1 MQQPQCTSD
10 LLKKRPVRFDWKTFI
25 KGVALI
31 AIPVALQNLL
41 STTGTMV
48 DTMMIARLG
57 ENTVGAVG
65 LCAQYS
71 NLMLAGYWGF
81 VGGGTLFIS
90 QYWGAQDEEGIC
102 RSYGLIWTCI
112 MTVGLIFSG
121 LALFAPQ
128 LIMRL
133 YTDKLAIQE
142 IGISYLKIVGFAY
155 PLKLFSIAASTLLR
169 ATERVRIPLYAA
181 MASVFTNIFLNWVLI
196 YGNLGCPALGVRGA
210 AIATVCAA
218 AVNLAIIF
226 IVCLIIKYPYIFRF
240 RAHFRWVGPK
250 VREFFI
256 RCFPIILNEV
266 FLGIG
271 NMTVNVVLGRQSEQT
286 IAALAVFRT
295 LEGLIIGF
303 FAGFSSA
310 SSVLVG
316 KDVGAGKLDDAYEK
330 AKRLIPLC
338 VLTIAVAGLL
348 INLFKPQFLRIMS
361 LSGQSFEIASY
372 IIFVFTIVAVIRM
385 GNWCMNDTYRASGDA
400 VTGTVLE
407 IVFMYLMVIPAVC
420 IAGLKMKV
428 SIYVLFPIVY
438 CDEIIRFVIMFVH
451 LHSGRWIRP
460 VTDLGKAQLQDFR
473 LARGGRRNRKTTT

>member
-1 MQQPQCTSD
+1 MYRTRISD
-10 LLKKRPVRFDWKTFI
+10 NSTGFDWKSFI
-25 KGVALI
+25 LRVATI

-41 STTGTMV
+41 STTGSMV

-57 ENTVGAVG
+57 ETAVGAVG

-71 NLMLAGYWGF
+71 TLILAGYWGF
-81 VGGGTLFIS
+81 VGGGMLFIS

-112 MTVGLIFSG
+112 MTVGVVFSG
-121 LALFAPQ
+121 FALLAPD

-133 YTDKLAIQE
+133 YTDKVSIQE
-142 IGISYLKIVGFAY
+142 VGISYLRIAGFAY
-155 PLKLFSIAASTLLR
+155 PLQLFSIAASTLLR
-169 ATERVRIPLYAA
+169 ATEKVRIPLYAA
-181 MASVFTNIFLNWVLI
+181 MASVFTNIFLNWVFI
-196 YGNLGCPALGVRGA
+196 YGNLGCPAMGVRGA

-218 AVNLAIIF
+218 AVNLAVIF
-226 IVCLIIKYPYIFRF
+226 ISCAVIRYPYIFRI
-240 RAHFRWVGPK
+240 RDHFRWRGPK
-250 VREFFI
+250 IREFFT
-256 RCFPIILNEV
+256 RCYPIIINEV

-316 KDVGAGKLDDAYEK
+316 KATGAGELDDAYEK
-330 AKRLIPLC
+330 ARRLIPLC
-338 VLTIAVAGLL
+338 VLTIALAAVP
-348 INLFKPQFLRIMS
+348 INLLKPGFLRIMS

-385 GNWCMNDTYRASGDA
+385 GNWCMNDTFRASGDA

-407 IVFMYLMVIPAVC
+407 IVFMYLMVIPVVC
-420 IAGLKMKV
+420 IAGLKFKV
-428 SIYVLFPIVY
+428 SIYVLFPLVY
-438 CDEIIRFVIMFVH
+438 CDELIRFVIMLIH
-451 LHSGRWIRP
+451 LHSGKWVRP
-460 VTDLGKAQLQDFR
+460 VTDYGKAVLPEFR
-473 LARGGRRNRKTTT
+473 EKHSRRH

>member
-1 MQQPQCTSD
+1 MLQTQCTD
-10 LLKKRPVRFDWKTFI
+10 GRFDWKTFI
-25 KGVALI
+25 KRVAII
-31 AIPVALQNLL
+31 AVPVALQNLL
-41 STTGTMV
+41 STTGSMV

-57 ENTVGAVG
+57 ETTVGAVG
-65 LCAQYS
+65 LCSQFS
-71 NLMLAGYWGF
+71 FLMLAAYWGF
-81 VGGGTLFIS
+81 VGGGMLFIS

-112 MTVGLIFSG
+112 MSVAVIFSSA
-121 LALFAPQ
+121 ALFFPQ
-128 LIMRL
+128 LIMKL
-133 YTDKLAIQE
+133 YTDKPAIQE

-155 PLKLFSIAASTLLR
+155 PLQLFSIAASTLLR

-181 MASVFTNIFLNWVLI
+181 IASVFSNIFLNWVFI
-196 YGNLGCPALGVRGA
+196 YGNLGCPAMGVRGA

-226 IVCLIIKYPYIFRF
+226 IACIIIKYPYIFRI
-240 RAHFRWVGPK
+240 RDHFKWAGPK
-250 VREFFI
+250 VKEFFA
-256 RCFPIILNEV
+256 RCYPIIMNEV

-316 KDVGAGKLDDAYEK
+316 KDVGAGKLNDAYEK

-338 VLTIAVAGLL
+338 VLTIAVAAVP
-348 INLFKPQFLRIMS
+348 INLLRPQFLHLMS

-372 IIFVFTIVAVIRM
+372 IIFVFTIVAIIRM
-385 GNWCMNDTYRASGDA
+385 GNWCMNDTFRASGDA

-420 IAGLKMKV
+420 IAGLKLKV
-428 SIYVLFPIVY
+428 SIYILFPLVY
-438 CDEIIRFVIMFVH
+438 CDEIIRFVIMFIH
-451 LHSGRWIRP
+451 LLSGRWIRP

-473 LARGGRRNRKTTT
+473 QSRKRRSKD

>member
-1 MQQPQCTSD
+1 MQQTQCTD
-10 LLKKRPVRFDWKTFI
+10 GRFDWKTFI
-25 KGVALI
+25 KRVAII

-41 STTGTMV
+41 STTGSMV

-57 ENTVGAVG
+57 ETTVGAVG
-65 LCAQYS
+65 LCSQFS
-71 NLMLAGYWGF
+71 FLMLAAYWGF
-81 VGGGTLFIS
+81 VGGGMLFIS

-112 MTVGLIFSG
+112 MSVAVIFSG
-121 LALFAPQ
+121 AALFAPQ

-133 YTDKLAIQE
+133 YTDKVAIQE

-155 PLKLFSIAASTLLR
+155 PLQLFSIAASTLLR

-181 MASVFTNIFLNWVLI
+181 IASVLSNIFLNWVFI

-210 AIATVCAA
+210 AMATVCAA

-226 IVCLIIKYPYIFRF
+226 IACIIIRYPYIFRI
-240 RAHFRWVGPK
+240 RDHFKWAGPK
-250 VREFFI
+250 VREFFA
-256 RCFPIILNEV
+256 RCYPIIMNEV

-316 KDVGAGKLDDAYEK
+316 KDVGAGKLNDAYEK

-338 VLTIAVAGLL
+338 VLTIAVAAVP
-348 INLFKPQFLRIMS
+348 INLLRPQFLHIMS

-372 IIFVFTIVAVIRM
+372 IIFVFSIVAVIRM
-385 GNWCMNDTYRASGDA
+385 GNWCMNDTFRASGDA

-407 IVFMYLMVIPAVC
+407 IVFMYLMVIPTVC
-420 IAGLKMKV
+420 IAGLKLKV
-428 SIYVLFPIVY
+428 SIYVLFPLVY
-438 CDEIIRFVIMFVH
+438 CDEIIRFVIMFTH
-451 LHSGRWIRP
+451 LFSGRWIRP

-473 LARGGRRNRKTTT
+473 QARKRHTKGQKTT